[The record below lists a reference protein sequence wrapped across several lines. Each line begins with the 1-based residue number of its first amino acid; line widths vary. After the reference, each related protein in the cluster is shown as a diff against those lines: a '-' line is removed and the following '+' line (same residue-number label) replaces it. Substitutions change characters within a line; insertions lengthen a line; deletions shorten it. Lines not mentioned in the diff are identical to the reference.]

1 MDVLNLWI
9 WHSEELVDQDRSLAQ
24 CRERFPD
31 KPLIMGCYLRDYT
44 HRAPVALDL
53 VKVQWES
60 VLRNLETGLLQGFS
74 ILSANLIDG
83 HQEQA
88 NWIRDLIAA
97 HS

>member
-1 MDVLNLWI
+1 
-9 WHSEELVDQDRSLAQ
+9 
-24 CRERFPD
+24 
-31 KPLIMGCYLRDYT
+31 
-44 HRAPVALDL
+44 
-53 VKVQWES
+53 